1 MTRFVFGRLL
11 SAVPT
16 LFIVVTLSFFLM
28 RMAPGGPFNLERPL
42 PPSTMANLMA
52 TYRLDQPLVV
62 QYWTYLSNAV
72 RGDFGPSFV
81 YRDYSVAE
89 LILHALPYSVTLGL
103 WALAFAVIGGT
114 IAGVV
119 AALRQNG
126 WVDYLVMGVATVGIT
141 VPNFVIGPV
150 LTLVFAIILSLVPA
164 GGWGDGSFRNL
175 VLPVIAL
182 GLPQLAVFARLT
194 RGSMIEAMRTDH
206 VRTAKAYGLP
216 WRSVV
221 VTHAMRG
228 AMLPAVTY
236 LAPCCAGLLTARPWW
251 RRCSRSPASA
261 ATSSKG
267 RSTATTRWSWARW
280 CSSRSSSS
288 PSTFSSIFSMPSS
301 TRGSAMTDLAST
313 TPDPAR
319 CPAICPWRRRTCA
332 AARCSSW
339 RSCAC
344 AGTAPPWPAS

>member
-89 LILHALPYSVTLGL
+89 LILQALPYSVTLGL

-236 LAPCCAGLLTARPWW
+236 LAPCCAGLLTGSTVVETLFTIPGV
-251 RRCSRSPASA
+251 
-261 ATSSKG
+261 G
-267 RSTATTRWSWARW
+267 RYFVEGALNRDYTLVMGTVVLISVFIIA
-280 CSSRSSSS
+280 
-288 PSTFSSIFSMPSS
+288 FNLLV
-301 TRGSAMTDLAST
+301 DLLYAFL
-313 TPDPAR
+313 DPR
-319 CPAICPWRRRTCA
+319 IRHD
-332 AARCSSW
+332 
-339 RSCAC
+339 
-344 AGTAPPWPAS
+344 